1 MATRCQNKT
10 TRCQNI
16 PKVNIPKW
24 PNEAEHYDVKNHHKD
39 IFFSMEKMVFLF
51 KRKDGNHILYVH

>member
-1 MATRCQNKT
+1 MST
-10 TRCQNI
+10 TSKHQFQTGI
-16 PKVNIPKW
+16 EQVNIPKW